1 MLNNWVA
8 NREMKRL
15 LKDISNN
22 PSVESLKFNFS
33 ELYDLFF
40 PKFKKVKDCI
50 IISKKSVDELEMF
63 FDRSVKACQDK
74 TGYEAYSSD
83 TRIDCYF
90 EGKVS
95 MMAGTQIALIA
106 LEVWALRLKQIDPN
120 SKFCLIMFSDEDHV
134 EIRFHK
140 FREDEGMI
148 LADDLESY
156 QDGGAVGYVI
166 V

>member
-1 MLNNWVA
+1 MINNWIA
-8 NREMKRL
+8 NNEMKKL
-15 LKDISNN
+15 LKEVSEQ
-22 PSVESLKFNFS
+22 PSTEILKFNFS

-40 PKFKKVKDCI
+40 PEFKKVKDCV

-63 FDRSVKACQDK
+63 FDRSVKVCQDK
-74 TGYEAYSSD
+74 TGYEVYSSE
-83 TRIDCYF
+83 TRIDCHF
-90 EGKVS
+90 EGEVS

-106 LEVWALRLKQIDPN
+106 LEVWALRLKQIDPD

>member
-1 MLNNWVA
+1 M
-8 NREMKRL
+8 
-15 LKDISNN
+15 
-22 PSVESLKFNFS
+22 
-33 ELYDLFF
+33 Y
-40 PKFKKVKDCI
+40 
-50 IISKKSVDELEMF
+50 
-63 FDRSVKACQDK
+63 QDK
-74 TGYEAYSSD
+74 TEYESSCSD

-95 MMAGTQIALIA
+95 MKARTQIALIA
-106 LEVWALRLKQIDPN
+106 LEIWALRLKQMDPD

>member
-1 MLNNWVA
+1 MLSNWVA
-8 NREMKRL
+8 NREMKKL

-22 PSVESLKFNFS
+22 PSVENLKFNFS

-40 PKFKKVKDCI
+40 PEFKKVKDCV

-106 LEVWALRLKQIDPN
+106 LEIWALRLKQMDPD
-120 SKFCLIMFSDEDHV
+120 SKFCLIMCSDEDRV

-140 FREDEGMI
+140 VRENEI
-148 LADDLESY
+148 KWLADDLEGY
-156 QDGGAVGYVI
+156 QGDAVGYVI

>member
-1 MLNNWVA
+1 MLSNWVA

-90 EGKVS
+90 EDKVS

-106 LEVWALRLKQIDPN
+106 LEVWALRLKQMDPN
-120 SKFCLIMFSDEDHV
+120 SKFCLIMYSNENRV

-140 FREDEGMI
+140 VRENEI
-148 LADDLESY
+148 KWLADDINSY
-156 QDGGAVGYVI
+156 QGGAVGYVI

>member
-1 MLNNWVA
+1 MLSNWIV

-15 LKDISNN
+15 LKNISDH
-22 PSVESLKFNFS
+22 PSVENLKFDFS

-106 LEVWALRLKQIDPN
+106 LEVWALRLKQMDPN
-120 SKFCLIMFSDEDHV
+120 SKFCLIMYSNEDRV

-140 FREDEGMI
+140 VRENEI
-148 LADDLESY
+148 KWLADDLEGY
-156 QDGGAVGYVI
+156 QGDAVGYVI

>member
-1 MLNNWVA
+1 MLSNWVA

-50 IISKKSVDELEMF
+50 IIAEESVDELEMF
-63 FDRSVKACQDK
+63 FDKAMEMYFDK
-74 TGYEAYSSD
+74 TEYEVDNTD

-95 MMAGTQIALIA
+95 MMARTQIALMA
-106 LEVWALRLKQIDPN
+106 LEIWALRLKQIDPD
-120 SKFCLIMFSDEDHV
+120 SKFCLIMYSNEDRV

-140 FREDEGMI
+140 VRENEI
-148 LADDLESY
+148 KWLADDLEGY
-156 QDGGAVGYVI
+156 QGDAVGYVI

>member
-1 MLNNWVA
+1 MISNWIT
-8 NREMKRL
+8 NSEMKKL
-15 LKDISNN
+15 LKEVFEH

-33 ELYDLFF
+33 ELYNLFF

-50 IISKKSVDELEMF
+50 IIAEESVDELEMF
-63 FDRSVKACQDK
+63 FDRAMEIYQYKIC
-74 TGYEAYSSD
+74 YEAVNTD

-95 MMAGTQIALIA
+95 IMTRIQVALIA
-106 LEVWALRLKQIDPN
+106 LEIWTLKLKQMEPY
-120 SKFCLIMFSDEDHV
+120 SKFCLIMYGNEDRV

-140 FREDEGMI
+140 VRDNEISWLSDNLEGYKG
-148 LADDLESY
+148 D
-156 QDGGAVGYVI
+156 AVGYVI

>member
-1 MLNNWVA
+1 M
-8 NREMKRL
+8 
-15 LKDISNN
+15 
-22 PSVESLKFNFS
+22 
-33 ELYDLFF
+33 FF

-90 EGKVS
+90 EDKVS

-106 LEVWALRLKQIDPN
+106 LEVWALRLKQMDPN
-120 SKFCLIMFSDEDHV
+120 SKFCLIMYSNEDRV

-140 FREDEGMI
+140 VRDNEISWLSDNLEGYKG
-148 LADDLESY
+148 D
-156 QDGGAVGYVI
+156 AVGYVI

>member
-1 MLNNWVA
+1 MLSNWIA
-8 NREMKRL
+8 NREMKKL
-15 LKDISNN
+15 LKDVSNH

-40 PKFKKVKDCI
+40 PEFKKVKDCI
-50 IISKKSVDELEMF
+50 IISKKSVNRLEMF
-63 FDRSVKACQDK
+63 FDKAMEMYQDK
-74 TGYEAYSSD
+74 TGYESSCSD

-90 EGKVS
+90 EGEVS

-106 LEVWALRLKQIDPN
+106 LEIWALRLKQMDPD
-120 SKFCLIMFSDEDHV
+120 SKFCLIMSSNEDRV

-140 FREDEGMI
+140 IRENEI
-148 LADDLESY
+148 KWLADDIDSY
-156 QDGGAVGYVI
+156 QGGAVGYVI

>member
-1 MLNNWVA
+1 MLSNWVA

-22 PSVESLKFNFS
+22 PSVENLKFNFS

-74 TGYEAYSSD
+74 TGYEVD
-83 TRIDCYF
+83 NTETRIDCHF
-90 EGKVS
+90 EGEVS

-106 LEVWALRLKQIDPN
+106 LEVWALRLKQMDPD
-120 SKFCLIMFSDEDHV
+120 SKFCLIMFSDEDRV

>member
-1 MLNNWVA
+1 MLSNWVA
-8 NREMKRL
+8 NREMERL

-50 IISKKSVDELEMF
+50 IIAEESTDELEKF
-63 FDRSVKACQDK
+63 FDSAMEMYFDK
-74 TGYEAYSSD
+74 IDYESSNTD

-95 MMAGTQIALIA
+95 MRARTQIALIA
-106 LEVWALRLKQIDPN
+106 LEIWALRLKQMEPD
-120 SKFCLIMFSDEDHV
+120 SKFCLIMYGNEDRV

-140 FREDEGMI
+140 FREDEGML
-148 LADDLESY
+148 LADDLEGY
-156 QDGGAVGYVI
+156 QGDAVGYVI

>member
-1 MLNNWVA
+1 MLSNWVA

-40 PKFKKVKDCI
+40 PKFKKVKDCVI
-50 IISKKSVDELEMF
+50 IAEESVDELEMY
-63 FDRSVKACQDK
+63 FDKVMK
-74 TGYEAYSSD
+74 TYKYKTWYEVD
-83 TRIDCYF
+83 NTETRIDCHF
-90 EGKVS
+90 ESKIS
-95 MMAGTQIALIA
+95 MIAGTQIALIA
-106 LEVWALRLKQIDPN
+106 LEIWALRLKQMDPD
-120 SKFCLIMFSDEDHV
+120 SKFCLIMCSNEDRV

-140 FREDEGMI
+140 VRENEIKWLG
-148 LADDLESY
+148 DDIDSY
-156 QDGGAVGYVI
+156 QGGAVGYVI

>member
-1 MLNNWVA
+1 MLSNWVA

-22 PSVESLKFNFS
+22 PSVENLKFNFS

-40 PKFKKVKDCI
+40 PEFKKVKDCVI
-50 IISKKSVDELEMF
+50 IAEESTDELEKF
-63 FDRSVKACQDK
+63 FDKAMKSYRYKIC
-74 TGYEAYSSD
+74 YESSNTD

-95 MMAGTQIALIA
+95 MIARTQIALIA
-106 LEVWALRLKQIDPN
+106 LEIWALRLKQMEPD
-120 SKFCLIMFSDEDHV
+120 SKFCLIMYGNEDRV

-140 FREDEGMI
+140 VREDEGML
-148 LADDLESY
+148 LADDIDSY
-156 QDGGAVGYVI
+156 QGGGVGYVI

>member
-1 MLNNWVA
+1 MISNWIA
-8 NREMKRL
+8 NSEMKKL
-15 LKDISNN
+15 LKEVSEH

-40 PKFKKVKDCI
+40 PKFKKVKDCV
-50 IISKKSVDELEMF
+50 IISKKSVNELERF
-63 FDRSVKACQDK
+63 FDRAMEIYKYKIC
-74 TGYEAYSSD
+74 YESSHTE
-83 TRIDCYF
+83 TRIDCHF
-90 EGKVS
+90 EGEVS
-95 MMAGTQIALIA
+95 MMAGTQIALIT
-106 LEVWALRLKQIDPN
+106 LEIWALRLKQIDPD

-140 FREDEGMI
+140 VREDEGML

-156 QDGGAVGYVI
+156 QDGGGVGYVI

>member
-1 MLNNWVA
+1 MLSNWVA

-40 PKFKKVKDCI
+40 PEFKKVKDCI
-50 IISKKSVDELEMF
+50 IISKKSVNGLEMF
-63 FDRSVKACQDK
+63 FDKAMEMYKYK
-74 TGYEAYSSD
+74 TWYESSCSD

-106 LEVWALRLKQIDPN
+106 LEVWALRLKQMDPN
-120 SKFCLIMFSDEDHV
+120 SKFCLIMCSDEDRV

-140 FREDEGMI
+140 VRENEI
-148 LADDLESY
+148 KWLADDIDSY
-156 QDGGAVGYVI
+156 QGGAVGYVI

>member
-1 MLNNWVA
+1 MLSNWVA
-8 NREMKRL
+8 NREMKKL
-15 LKDISNN
+15 LKDIYDH
-22 PSVESLKFNFS
+22 PSVENLEFNFL

-50 IISKKSVDELEMF
+50 IIAEESVDELERF
-63 FDRSVKACQDK
+63 FDRAMEMYKYKIC
-74 TGYEAYSSD
+74 YESSNTE
-83 TRIDCYF
+83 TRIDCHF

-106 LEVWALRLKQIDPN
+106 LEIWALRLKQMDPD
-120 SKFCLIMFSDEDHV
+120 SKFCLIMCSDEDRV

-140 FREDEGMI
+140 VRENEI
-148 LADDLESY
+148 KWLADDINSY
-156 QDGGAVGYVI
+156 QGGAVGYVI

>member
-40 PKFKKVKDCI
+40 PEFKKVKDCV

-74 TGYEAYSSD
+74 TGYEVYSSE
-83 TRIDCYF
+83 TRIDCHF
-90 EGKVS
+90 EGEVS

-106 LEVWALRLKQIDPN
+106 LEVWALRLKQIDPD
-120 SKFCLIMFSDEDHV
+120 SKFCLIMCSNEDRV

-140 FREDEGMI
+140 VRENEI
-148 LADDLESY
+148 KWLADDINSY
-156 QDGGAVGYVI
+156 QGGAVGYVI

>member
-1 MLNNWVA
+1 MLSNWVA

-90 EGKVS
+90 EDKVS

-106 LEVWALRLKQIDPN
+106 LEVWVLRLKQMDPN
-120 SKFCLIMFSDEDHV
+120 SKFCLIMYSNEDRV

-140 FREDEGMI
+140 VRENEI
-148 LADDLESY
+148 KWLADDLEGY
-156 QDGGAVGYVI
+156 QGDAVGYVI

>member
-1 MLNNWVA
+1 MLSNWVA

-63 FDRSVKACQDK
+63 FDRSVKVCQDK
-74 TGYEAYSSD
+74 TGYEVYSSE
-83 TRIDCYF
+83 TRIDCHF
-90 EGKVS
+90 EGEVS

-106 LEVWALRLKQIDPN
+106 LEVWALRLKQMDPN
-120 SKFCLIMFSDEDHV
+120 SKFCLIMYSNEDRV

-140 FREDEGMI
+140 VRENEI
-148 LADDLESY
+148 KWLADDLEGY
-156 QDGGAVGYVI
+156 QGDAVGYVI

>member
-1 MLNNWVA
+1 MLSNWVT
-8 NREMKRL
+8 NREMEKL

-40 PKFKKVKDCI
+40 SKFKKVKDCI
-50 IISKKSVDELEMF
+50 IISKKSVNELEVF
-63 FDRSVKACQDK
+63 FDKVMEKYKYK
-74 TGYEAYSSD
+74 TWYEAVNTD

-95 MMAGTQIALIA
+95 MMARTQIALIA
-106 LEVWALRLKQIDPN
+106 LEIWALRLKQIDPD
-120 SKFCLIMFSDEDHV
+120 SKFCLIMYSNEDRV

-140 FREDEGMI
+140 VRENEI
-148 LADDLESY
+148 KWLADDLEGY
-156 QDGGAVGYVI
+156 QGDAVGYVI